1 MNQST
6 ITAAEKN
13 TTIVSNVE
21 EPIIIAIDHGY
32 GNIKTSNFCF
42 PANATLLNTGLSFS
56 DDILVYDGNSYAI
69 GMGHKEFRANKIMDQ
84 DYYLLT
90 LAAVAK
96 ELDHRGVTNAR
107 IVIAAGLP
115 LTWGIEQKVRFQEY
129 LMQNA
134 HVDFTY
140 KGVHYHVDVQEAMV
154 FNQGIAAVANQIK
167 KSFKGTNMLVD
178 IGNGTMNVMNIN
190 EKTAIPE
197 SCFTEKYGT
206 YQCVIRAR
214 EMLQRKFGSLPTDA
228 QIEKYLRSMNAD
240 IGEKYKAVIQETAK
254 QYVAEIF
261 RRLRE
266 HEYDPNL
273 MRLWVIGGGG
283 CLVKNFGEYDAEQV
297 TFIEDLR
304 ANAKGYER
312 LARRALEKRRKKG
325 EQQ

>member
-6 ITAAEKN
+6 NTEAAVKATPIIN
-13 TTIVSNVE
+13 ADG
-21 EPIIIAIDHGY
+21 PIIIAIDHGY

-42 PANATLLNTGLSFS
+42 PANVTPINDGLSFT
-56 DDILVYDGNSYAI
+56 DDILIYEGISYTV
-69 GMGHKEFRANKIMDQ
+69 GMGHKEFRADKIMDQ

-90 LAAVAK
+90 LAAIGK
-96 ELDHRGVTNAR
+96 ELDRRGMTKAT

-115 LTWGIEQKVRFQEY
+115 LTWGIEQKESFQKY
-129 LMQNA
+129 LMQKA
-134 HVDFTY
+134 HVDFAY
-140 KGVHYHVDVQEAMV
+140 KGVDYHVDVQEAMV
-154 FNQGIAAVANQIK
+154 FNQGIAAVANLINK
-167 KSFKGTNMLVD
+167 KFKGTNMLVD

-190 EKTAIPE
+190 ERTAILE

-240 IGEKYKAVIQETAK
+240 IGEKYKAVIQETAR

-283 CLVKNFGEYDAEQV
+283 CLVKNFGVYDADRV
-297 TFIEDLR
+297 IFIEDLR

-312 LARRALEKRRKKG
+312 LARRVLEKRRAKD

>member
-1 MNQST
+1 MES
-6 ITAAEKN
+6 ITKN
-13 TTIVSNVE
+13 TTTNENPVV
-21 EPIIIAIDHGY
+21 IAIDHGY
-32 GNIKTSNFCF
+32 GNIKASNFCF
-42 PANATLLNTGLSFS
+42 PANVTPINDGLSFT
-56 DDILVYDGNSYAI
+56 DDILIYDSTSYAV
-69 GMGHKEFRANKIMDQ
+69 GMGHKEFRADKIMDQ

-90 LAAVAK
+90 LAAIGK
-96 ELDHRGVTNAR
+96 ELDRRGMTKAT

-115 LTWGIEQKVRFQEY
+115 LTWGIEQKESFQKY

-134 HVDFTY
+134 HVDFIY
-140 KGVHYHVDVQEAMV
+140 KGVDYHVDVQEAMI
-154 FNQGIAAVANQIK
+154 FNQGIAAVANLIN
-167 KSFKGTNMLVD
+167 KSFRGTNMLVD

-190 EKTAIPE
+190 EKTAILE

-240 IGEKYKAVIQETAK
+240 IGEKYKAVIQETAR

-283 CLVKNFGEYDAEQV
+283 CLVKNFGVYDAERV
-297 TFIEDLR
+297 IFIEDLR

-312 LARRALEKRRKKG
+312 MARRALEKRRSKD

>member
-1 MNQST
+1 MNQAIKT
-6 ITAAEKN
+6 EVAGN
-13 TTIVSNVE
+13 TTPIVNTE
-21 EPIIIAIDHGY
+21 EPVIIAIDHGY

-42 PANATLLNTGLSFS
+42 PANVTPINGGLCFT
-56 DDILVYDGNSYAI
+56 DDILIYDGATYAI
-69 GMGHKEFRANKIMDQ
+69 GMGHKEFRADKIMDQ

-90 LAAVAK
+90 LAAIGK
-96 ELDHRGVTNAR
+96 ELDRRGMTKAT

-115 LTWGIEQKVRFQEY
+115 LTWGIGQKETFQKY

-134 HVDFTY
+134 HVDFIY
-140 KGVHYHVDVQEAMV
+140 KGIEYHVDVQEAMI
-154 FNQGIAAVANQIK
+154 FNQGIAAVANLIN
-167 KSFKGTNMLVD
+167 KSFRGTNMLVD

-190 EKTAIPE
+190 EKTAILE

-240 IGEKYKAVIQETAK
+240 IGEKYKAVIQETAR

-266 HEYDPNL
+266 HEYNPDL

-283 CLVKNFGEYDAEQV
+283 CLVKNFGVYEADRV
-297 TFIEDLR
+297 IFIEDLR

-312 LARRALEKRRKKG
+312 MARRALEKRRAKD

>member
-1 MNQST
+1 MNQAIKPEVT
-6 ITAAEKN
+6 GN
-13 TTIVSNVE
+13 TTSTVNAE
-21 EPIIIAIDHGY
+21 EPVIIAIDHGY

-42 PANATLLNTGLSFS
+42 PANVTPINDGLCFT
-56 DDILVYDGNSYAI
+56 DDILIYDGATYAI
-69 GMGHKEFRANKIMDQ
+69 GMGHKEFRADKIMDQ

-90 LAAVAK
+90 LAAIGK
-96 ELDHRGVTNAR
+96 ELDRRDLTKAT
-107 IVIAAGLP
+107 IVLAAGLP
-115 LTWGIEQKVRFQEY
+115 LTWGIGQKETFQKY

-134 HVDFTY
+134 HVDFIY
-140 KGVHYHVDVQEAMV
+140 KGIDYHADVQEAMI
-154 FNQGIAAVANQIK
+154 FNQGIAAVANLIN
-167 KSFKGTNMLVD
+167 KSFRGTNMLVD

-190 EKTAIPE
+190 EKTAILE

-240 IGEKYKAVIQETAK
+240 IGEKYKAVIQETAR

-266 HEYDPNL
+266 HEYDPDL

-283 CLVKNFGEYDAEQV
+283 CLVKNFGVYDADRV
-297 TFIEDLR
+297 IFIEDLR

-312 LARRALEKRRKKG
+312 MARRTLEKRRAKD

>member
-1 MNQST
+1 M
-6 ITAAEKN
+6 
-13 TTIVSNVE
+13 
-21 EPIIIAIDHGY
+21 
-32 GNIKTSNFCF
+32 
-42 PANATLLNTGLSFS
+42 
-56 DDILVYDGNSYAI
+56 
-69 GMGHKEFRANKIMDQ
+69 

-90 LAAVAK
+90 LAAIGK
-96 ELDHRGVTNAR
+96 ELDRRGLTKAT

-115 LTWGIEQKVRFQEY
+115 LTWGIGQKETFQKY

-134 HVDFTY
+134 HVDFIY
-140 KGVHYHVDVQEAMV
+140 KGVEYHVDVQEAMI
-154 FNQGIAAVANQIK
+154 FNQGIAAVANLIN
-167 KSFKGTNMLVD
+167 KSFRGTNMLVD
-178 IGNGTMNVMNIN
+178 IGNGTMNAMNIN
-190 EKTAIPE
+190 EKTAILE

-283 CLVKNFGEYDAEQV
+283 CLVKNFGVYDAERV
-297 TFIEDLR
+297 IFIEDLR

-312 LARRALEKRRKKG
+312 MARRALEKRRAKD

>member
-1 MNQST
+1 MNQAIKPEVT
-6 ITAAEKN
+6 GN
-13 TTIVSNVE
+13 TTSTVNAE
-21 EPIIIAIDHGY
+21 EPVIIAIDHGY

-42 PANATLLNTGLSFS
+42 PANVTTINDGLCFT
-56 DDILVYDGNSYAI
+56 DDILIYDGATYAI
-69 GMGHKEFRANKIMDQ
+69 GMGHKEFRADKIMDQ

-90 LAAVAK
+90 LAAIGK
-96 ELDHRGVTNAR
+96 ELDRRDLTKAT
-107 IVIAAGLP
+107 IVLAAGLP
-115 LTWGIEQKVRFQEY
+115 LTWGIGQKETFQKY

-134 HVDFTY
+134 HVDFIY
-140 KGVHYHVDVQEAMV
+140 KGIDYHADVQEAMI
-154 FNQGIAAVANQIK
+154 FNQGIAAVANLIN
-167 KSFKGTNMLVD
+167 KSFRGTNMLVD

-190 EKTAIPE
+190 EKTAILE

-240 IGEKYKAVIQETAK
+240 IGEKYKAVIQETAR

-266 HEYDPNL
+266 HEYDPDL

-283 CLVKNFGEYDAEQV
+283 CLVKNFGVYDADRV
-297 TFIEDLR
+297 IFIEDLR

-312 LARRALEKRRKKG
+312 MARRTLEKRRAKD